1 MLNSARNKLNA
12 IYKSSKTIMTL
23 NKINIRFPL
32 IATVIT
38 VVVILIL
45 VKLGFWQLDRA
56 EEKRALFADYH
67 QHQQQ
72 NDAVSLTTLKAVSP
86 ETDRFR
92 YVSVHGHF
100 QTQPLFFLDNRVE
113 NSQVGYHII
122 GLFTPDVNPETAVPV
137 NLGWVAA
144 SVSRQALPDITLP
157 DGQHEIT
164 GFLYFPSDNRFT
176 ENTYETQFD
185 NGRIRVQA
193 FQPATVAQQRGI
205 ALTPYLL
212 LLETPSDMG
221 WQRNWEPQVM
231 TPEKHQGYALQ
242 WFSLAVACLV
252 IFVFAVIKLNKQ
264 SKEEETR

>member
-1 MLNSARNKLNA
+1 M
-12 IYKSSKTIMTL
+12 IL
-23 NKINIRFPL
+23 NKTNIRFPL

-56 EEKRALFADYH
+56 EQKQALFDDYQ
-67 QHQQQ
+67 QHQLQGEAEPLARLA
-72 NDAVSLTTLKAVSP
+72 NMSP

-92 YVSVHGHF
+92 YVSVQGQF
-100 QTQPLFFLDNRVE
+100 QKQPLFFLDNRVE

-122 GLFTPDVNPETAVPV
+122 GLFTPDVNPEAAVPV

-144 SVSRQALPDITLP
+144 PVSRQDLPDITLP
-157 DGQHEIT
+157 HGQQAIT
-164 GFLYFPSDNRFT
+164 GFIYFPSDNRFT

-193 FQPATVAQQRGI
+193 FQPATVAQQRNL

-212 LLETPSDMG
+212 LLETPNDMG

-242 WFSLAVACLV
+242 WFSLALACLV

>member
-1 MLNSARNKLNA
+1 M
-12 IYKSSKTIMTL
+12 IL
-23 NKINIRFPL
+23 NKTNIRFPL

-38 VVVILIL
+38 VVVILTL

-56 EEKRALFADYH
+56 EQKRALFDDY
-67 QHQQQ
+67 QQQ
-72 NDAVSLTTLKAVSP
+72 QLKGEAEPLASLPTTSP
-86 ETDRFR
+86 EEDRFR
-92 YVSVHGHF
+92 YVTMHGQF
-100 QTQPLFFLDNRVE
+100 QKQPVFFLDNRVE

-122 GLFTPDVNPETAVPV
+122 GLFTPDVNPTTAVPV
-137 NLGWVAA
+137 NLGWVPAP
-144 SVSRQALPDITLP
+144 VSRQTLPEVTLP
-157 DGQHEIT
+157 DGQHEVT

-185 NGRIRVQA
+185 KGRIRVQA
-193 FQPATVAQQRGI
+193 FQPAIVAQQREL
-205 ALTPYLL
+205 ALTPYLFL
-212 LLETPSDMG
+212 LDTPNDMG
-221 WQRNWEPQVM
+221 WQRDWEPQVM